1 MAAALLQLGEGPVS
15 VALCVQLGCRP
26 QGVLNSDGHGGREVG
41 IGMQQ
46 LESCTLCC
54 HIVVA
59 ASHNAAL
66 VVVGVAALPPS
77 WAEPRIAP
85 VGVEAAVLPPSW
97 EELSMY
103 VSAHVTS
110 SNAVKESDCTDLVGD
125 GVWVG
130 GSAARYSASNGWK

>member
-46 LESCTLCC
+46 LEGCTLCC

-66 VVVGVAALPPS
+66 VVVGFAA
-77 WAEPRIAP
+77 
-85 VGVEAAVLPPSW
+85 LPPSW

-110 SNAVKESDCTDLVGD
+110 SNAVKENDCTDLVGD

-130 GSAARYSASNGWK
+130 GSVARYSASNGWK

>member
-77 WAEPRIAP
+77 W
-85 VGVEAAVLPPSW
+85 